1 MDLETISRPLHFV
14 GIGGIGMSAI
24 ARILLSQGKAVSG
37 SDKSESEITN
47 ELAALGAK
55 IFIGHH
61 EDNVR
66 DAGVV
71 IISTA
76 ITGEN
81 PELAYARQANIPVL
95 HRSDL
100 LSHLSRTSKLIAVS
114 GTHGKTT
121 TTGMI
126 AQLMLDAGLKPSVV
140 VGGIFE
146 RIGSNGVAGNGQYFV
161 AEADESDRTHA
172 QVTSYIAVITN
183 VEADHLENYPGG
195 LTQIKDVMCSFARNA
210 ERGVVICSDDAG
222 CRSLI
227 RNLEQNGK
235 EIITY
240 GRRDSQYKPLYSY
253 DSLPDNGMKI
263 FKGDTELGTIELA
276 VPGEHNKQN
285 SLAAIATATEL
296 GLAFPVLAESIAKF
310 KGVDRRFQM
319 IGTVDGTVIV
329 DDYAHHPTEVKAVL
343 QAGQQYLQQLQRRD
357 GIKRRLVAV
366 FQPHQ
371 PGRLRDFWDEFC
383 TSFKDADLA
392 LIADIYVARGGNIDK
407 IDSSRFVSCMAHEN
421 AVYLPGNTAEL
432 LPQVIKHLR
441 PFDIV
446 LTIGAGDITKLGPM
460 LVTELNKTKL
470 HGSAI

>member
-1 MDLETISRPLHFV
+1 
-14 GIGGIGMSAI
+14 
-24 ARILLSQGKAVSG
+24 
-37 SDKSESEITN
+37 
-47 ELAALGAK
+47 
-55 IFIGHH
+55 
-61 EDNVR
+61 
-66 DAGVV
+66 
-71 IISTA
+71 
-76 ITGEN
+76 
-81 PELAYARQANIPVL
+81 
-95 HRSDL
+95 
-100 LSHLSRTSKLIAVS
+100 
-114 GTHGKTT
+114 
-121 TTGMI
+121 
-126 AQLMLDAGLKPSVV
+126 
-140 VGGIFE
+140 
-146 RIGSNGVAGNGQYFV
+146 
-161 AEADESDRTHA
+161 
-172 QVTSYIAVITN
+172 
-183 VEADHLENYPGG
+183 
-195 LTQIKDVMCSFARNA
+195 
-210 ERGVVICSDDAG
+210 
-222 CRSLI
+222 
-227 RNLEQNGK
+227 
-235 EIITY
+235 
-240 GRRDSQYKPLYSY
+240 
-253 DSLPDNGMKI
+253 MKI